1 MGVRG
6 LFPQRHMTGASAP
19 RLSRNA
25 GDRRSGFSRRLTPT
39 RRLFITVKT
48 AHAYGA
54 TATMGLAANIR
65 RDLTFAAG
73 LRRLLKRIKPIALDS
88 DVLVCD
94 DFEEAVDRF
103 TDRVAVEDEH
113 RSLTY
118 RDLDGMANR
127 YAHWARSRNLRRSD
141 VVGLVMTN
149 RAEYLAAWIG
159 FSKVGVATAL
169 INTNLSG
176 AALAHCLNIAGVA
189 NVVADEETWR
199 HCEEARPFVTRT
211 MMLWV
216 LGLKDADEV
225 SERRGL
231 DNAVRSGSSVRP
243 TRSIRSGI
251 TNRDTA
257 LYIYTSGTTGMP
269 KAARIHHARAR
280 TYMRAFAGATASTPE
295 DRVFNVLPLYHSTGG
310 LVGIGPALLNGGRLI
325 LRRKFSASS
334 FWHDANATGATL
346 FVYIGELCRYLV
358 NSPEAEGERGHKI
371 RLAFGNGLRPDVWP
385 DFQSRFAI
393 PQILEFYGSTEGN
406 VSLFN
411 FDGKAGS
418 IGRVPRFLKK
428 QINIRLVAFD
438 MDTEEPVRLANGLVR
453 EVSTGEIGEAIGL
466 IGDDI
471 RHDFSGY
478 ADKAASEKKIIT
490 DVFNRGDRWFRTGD
504 LMRQDS
510 EGYFYFID
518 RVGDTF
524 RWKGEN
530 VSTAEVEHRLREAP
544 GVREVIAYGVPVPGT
559 DGKAGMVTLVVEG
572 RFSAKEFA
580 AFADEQLPP
589 YARPV
594 FVRLAKTVETTGTFK
609 YRKVDL
615 VTEGYDPDK
624 VDGQVYVRGGK
635 SGYTRL
641 TPEGF
646 DAIVGGTNRL

>member
-1 MGVRG
+1 
-6 LFPQRHMTGASAP
+6 
-19 RLSRNA
+19 
-25 GDRRSGFSRRLTPT
+25 
-39 RRLFITVKT
+39 
-48 AHAYGA
+48 
-54 TATMGLAANIR
+54 MGLAANIR
-65 RDLTFAAG
+65 RDLKFAAG
-73 LRRLLKRIKPIALDS
+73 LRRLLQRIKPIALDS
-88 DVLVCD
+88 NVLVCD
-94 DFEEAVDRF
+94 DFEEAVDKF
-103 TDRVAVEDEH
+103 GDNIAIEDEH

-127 YAHWARSRNLRRSD
+127 YAHWARSRNLRRTD
-141 VVGLVMTN
+141 VIGLVMTN
-149 RAEYLAAWIG
+149 RVEYLAAWMG
-159 FSKVGVATAL
+159 FCKAGIPTAL
-169 INTNLSG
+169 INTNLTG
-176 AALAHCLNIAGVA
+176 QALAHCLNIAGVA
-189 NVVADEETWR
+189 VVVADEETWTK
-199 HCEEARPFVTRT
+199 CEEARPFVTRT

-243 TRSIRSGI
+243 NRSIRDGI

-257 LYIYTSGTTGMP
+257 LYIYTSGTTGLP

-280 TYMRAFAGATASTPE
+280 TYMRAFAGCTESTPT
-295 DRVFNVLPLYHSTGG
+295 DRIFNVLPLYHSTGG
-310 LVGIGPALLNGGRLI
+310 LVGVGPAFLNGGRLV

-334 FWHDANATGATL
+334 FWNDVNASGATM

-358 NSPEAEGERGHKI
+358 NCPEQEGERGHKI

-385 DFQSRFAI
+385 EFQQRFAI

-411 FDGKAGS
+411 FDGKQGA
-418 IGRVPRFLKK
+418 IGRVPKFLKK

-438 MDTEEPVRLANGLVR
+438 VDTEQPIRNPNGLVA
-453 EVSTGEIGEAIGL
+453 EASVGEIGEAIGQ

-478 ADKAASEKKIIT
+478 ADKAASEKKILT
-490 DVFNRGDRWFRTGD
+490 DVFQRGDRWFRTGD

-510 EGYFYFID
+510 EGYFYFVD
-518 RVGDTF
+518 RIGDTF

-530 VSTAEVEHRLREAP
+530 VSTAEVEQRLVDAP
-544 GVREVIAYGVPVPGT
+544 GVKEVIAYGVPVPGAE
-559 DGKAGMVTLVVEG
+559 GKAGMVTLVVEG

-580 AFADEQLPP
+580 AYADEQLPH

-594 FVRLAKTVETTGTFK
+594 FVRLAKTLETTGTFK

-615 VTEGYDPDK
+615 VADGFDPAK
-624 VDGQVYVRGGK
+624 IDGQVYVRGGK
-635 SGYTRL
+635 SGYTKL
-641 TPEGF
+641 TAEGF
-646 DAIVGGTNRL
+646 AAIQNGQNRL

>member
-1 MGVRG
+1 
-6 LFPQRHMTGASAP
+6 
-19 RLSRNA
+19 
-25 GDRRSGFSRRLTPT
+25 
-39 RRLFITVKT
+39 
-48 AHAYGA
+48 
-54 TATMGLAANIR
+54 MGLAANIR
-65 RDLTFAAG
+65 RDLKFAAG

-103 TDRVAVEDEH
+103 SDNIALEDEH

-127 YAHWARSRNLRRSD
+127 YAHWARSRNLRRTD
-141 VVGLVMTN
+141 VIGLVMTN
-149 RAEYLAAWIG
+149 RAEYIAAWMG
-159 FSKVGVATAL
+159 FSKAGIATAL
-169 INTNLSG
+169 INTNLTG
-176 AALAHCLNIAGVA
+176 QALAHCLNIAGVA
-189 NVVADEETWR
+189 VVVADEETWR
-199 HCEEARPFVTRT
+199 KCEEARPFVSRT

-243 TRSIRSGI
+243 NRSIRDGI

-280 TYMRAFAGATASTPE
+280 TYMRAFAGCTESTPT
-295 DRVFNVLPLYHSTGG
+295 DRIFNVLPLYHSTGG
-310 LVGIGPALLNGGRLI
+310 LVGVGPALLNGGRLI

-334 FWHDANATGATL
+334 FWNDVNTSGATM

-358 NSPEAEGERGHKI
+358 NCPPQDCERGHKI

-393 PQILEFYGSTEGN
+393 PDILEFYGSTEGN

-411 FDGKAGS
+411 FDGKQGS
-418 IGRVPRFLKK
+418 IGRVPKFLKK

-438 MDTEEPVRLANGLVR
+438 VDTEEPVRLASGLVR
-453 EVSTGEIGEAIGL
+453 EAAAGEIGEAIGK

-478 ADKAASEKKIIT
+478 ADKAASEKKILT
-490 DVFNRGDRWFRTGD
+490 DVFQRGDRWFRTGD

-518 RVGDTF
+518 RIGDTF

-530 VSTAEVEHRLREAP
+530 VSTAEVEQRLADAP
-544 GVREVIAYGVPVPGT
+544 GVSEVIAYGVPVPGA
-559 DGKAGMVTLVVEG
+559 DGKAGMVTVVVEG
-572 RFSAKEFA
+572 RFSARDFA
-580 AFADEQLPP
+580 AWADEQLPS

-594 FVRLAKTVETTGTFK
+594 FVRLARTLETTGTFK

-615 VTEGYDPDK
+615 VAEGFDPAK
-624 VDGQVYVRGGK
+624 IDGQVYVRGGK
-635 SGYTRL
+635 SGYTKL
-641 TPEGF
+641 TAEGF
-646 DAIVGGTNRL
+646 AAIQSGHNRL